1 MAKAN
6 KLTKRRIDGI
16 DKPGIYGDGNTLY
29 LRVRDDGEGGCASAQ
44 WFQIINMEGKR
55 TERGLGGYP
64 LVGLEEARQVAFDNR
79 RAVRRGENPWADKDA
94 AKVVPAAPTFEEALE
109 AVIAIQR
116 DGWKREG
123 RGNTEAQWRAS
134 MRDYALPKLGRMRVD
149 AIQTPDVLGCL
160 ERIWHVKRDT
170 AGRVKQ
176 RIHAVMQ
183 WAIAKGH
190 RQDNPVAAVDAV
202 LPRNGKTTKHHAALP
217 YAQVPATLRKV
228 HDGKTHVGT
237 VLAFEFQV
245 LTAARSGEVRQATWA
260 EIDLE
265 AETWNVPAEH
275 MKGGKAHVVPLSQAA
290 VRVLKEAESEFGDD
304 GIIFPS
310 PRGQMLGV
318 NAIGKMLNA
327 NDVAAVPHG
336 FRSSFRDWAAEHG
349 WQRDIAEAALAHTV
363 PNAVEAAYRR
373 TKFLDKRRKMMEQ
386 WGEHCMA
393 AMPVRRK
400 VKVRVRRKVKVKVRR
415 K

>member
-6 KLTKRRIDGI
+6 RLNKRRIDRI
-16 DKPGIYGDGNTLY
+16 DQPGIYGDGNTLF
-29 LRVRDDGEGGCASAQ
+29 LKVRDDGEGGRGSAQ
-44 WFQIINMEGKR
+44 WVQIINMDGKR

-64 LVGLEEARQVAFDNR
+64 LVTLEEARQVAFDNR
-79 RAVRRGENPWADKDA
+79 RAVRRGENPWADKNA
-94 AKVVPAAPTFEEALE
+94 AKVVPVAPTFEEALE

-123 RGNTEAQWRAS
+123 RGSSENQWRAS
-134 MRDYALPKLGRMRVD
+134 LRDYALPKLGRMRVD

-176 RIHAVMQ
+176 RIHAVFQ
-183 WAIAKGH
+183 WAVAKGY

-202 LPRNGKTTKHHAALP
+202 LPKNGKTTKHHAALP
-217 YAQVPATLRKV
+217 YSEVPAAFRKAF
-228 HDGKTHVGT
+228 DGDDHTGT
-237 VLAFEFQV
+237 VLAFAFQV
-245 LTAARSGEVRQATWA
+245 LTAARSGEVRKATWA

-265 AETWNVPAEH
+265 AKTWTVPAEH
-275 MKGGKAHVVPLSQAA
+275 MKGNKEHVVPLSFEAMAMLELAA
-290 VRVLKEAESEFGDD
+290 DQYGND

-310 PRGQMLGV
+310 PRGKMLGV
-318 NAIGKMLNA
+318 NAIGRLLR
-327 NDVAAVPHG
+327 DRDIAAVPHG

-349 WQRDIAEAALAHTV
+349 YERDIAEAALAHTV
-363 PNAVEAAYRR
+363 RNAVEAAYRR
-373 TKFLDKRRKMMEQ
+373 TKFLKQRRKMMER

-393 AMPVRRK
+393 AIEAIE
-400 VKVRVRRKVKVKVRR
+400 
-415 K
+415 